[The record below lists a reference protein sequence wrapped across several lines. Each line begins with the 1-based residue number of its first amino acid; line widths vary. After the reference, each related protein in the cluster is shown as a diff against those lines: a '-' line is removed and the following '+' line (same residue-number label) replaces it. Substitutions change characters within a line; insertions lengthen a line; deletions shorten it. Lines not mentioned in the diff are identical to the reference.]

1 LTGQSNVKKT
11 EVADYQYFPKT
22 LKTRIFAHEEHFFWN
37 VGLLVPPKFRIL
49 FTKGDN
55 SFWDLNICKRQTP
68 GYSSRA
74 TLEPFLL
81 AISYV

>member
-1 LTGQSNVKKT
+1 VTGLLFVKKT
-11 EVADYQYFPKT
+11 EAIDNQCIPKI